1 MIDWKARVKNPAF
14 WLGLAGCVM
23 SPILAY
29 NGMAY
34 DDLTTWGGVG
44 NLAVSFFS
52 NPYLIGSTVMAVA
65 GFLGVTVDTST
76 PGIGDAVIA
85 GTEEP
90 VNEPK
95 PEVNIVDLEGIG
107 GNNV

>member
-1 MIDWKARVKNPAF
+1 MAIDWKARAKNPAF
-14 WLGLAGCVM
+14 WIGLAGCVI

-29 NGMAY
+29 NGLAY
-34 DDLTTWGGVG
+34 EDLTTWEGVG
-44 NLAVSFFS
+44 GLLVSFVG

-76 PGIGDAVIA
+76 PGLSDATSSEETEEDR
-85 GTEEP
+85 GTED
-90 VNEPK
+90 V
-95 PEVNIVDLEGIG
+95 VIG